1 MARAVLTR
9 TPEGLVVRRP
19 IHNSSVEQFA
29 QEALATTLMASL
41 VAVLPA
47 LIAMAAIV
55 RYSEANA
62 AQRPR
67 AVVSG
72 AALDD
77 LVEFAAIEPDPATLR
92 AIVDLDALALA
103 HDEIDA
109 ARRAQ
114 QPLRAR
120 AIYHDGFLCSEYRP
134 VSRSRRREEEAVV

>member
-1 MARAVLTR
+1 MERAVLTR

-19 IHNSSVEQFA
+19 IHNSSVEQFV
-29 QEALATTLMASL
+29 QEAPATTLMASL

-103 HDEIDA
+103 HD
-109 ARRAQ
+109 
-114 QPLRAR
+114 
-120 AIYHDGFLCSEYRP
+120 
-134 VSRSRRREEEAVV
+134 

>member
-1 MARAVLTR
+1 MAPLIAVL
-9 TPEGLVVRRP
+9 
-19 IHNSSVEQFA
+19 SA
-29 QEALATTLMASL
+29 M
-41 VAVLPA
+41 
-47 LIAMAAIV
+47 IAMAAIV
-55 RYSEANA
+55 GYSETDA

-67 AVVSG
+67 AVIAG

-77 LVEFAAIEPDPATLR
+77 LVEFAAIEPDPTALR
-92 AIVDLDALALA
+92 AIVDLDALPLA

-120 AIYHDGFLCSEYRP
+120 AIYYDGFLSSEYRP